1 MKLPLFFRQSLAAK
15 LVAAFIITAVP
26 PMLAASHVASTMV
39 SDSANQGIVNWL
51 HETTNYLFTTI
62 RDTEA
67 ELIAVQTLLRPRLV
81 RDDTAFSAGET
92 EALANLDIDV
102 ITLEDGR
109 GRVLFSNAPSW
120 SLQDEPLYP
129 GSRFHWLNGPGGAKA
144 LAVAA
149 RAEFTAQNGE
159 ARVLELASR
168 FDIRLSDSGGSQP
181 LELRIFLPAGDAPGN
196 APGGP
201 APAEGGHAGSGG
213 SGGQDAAKRAPAVN
227 GFYQAYSSAGQAE
240 YVLPAEA
247 VGAMRAGADEYS
259 IVDGNWTEDTAN
271 IYLLL
276 KPVRNGDG
284 GIKAVF
290 AVAAVMFPRE
300 AGVPDYGLLF
310 VSFFACGTLISG
322 CGGYVLARRLTR
334 PVRRLNDGVRA
345 IAAGDFSCRVDARG
359 EDEVAELSGAF
370 NLMAGRLDLMQR
382 EAVRT
387 ARHERS
393 RMLGEIALG
402 FAHEIR
408 NPLLVIKTS
417 AELVH
422 KSLPS
427 GGKETRLMGFV
438 IEEVGRIDS
447 LLTEFLSFAKP
458 TPLKLDYFRLDALA
472 RNVLELSAAEFAA
485 RNIKSSFSD
494 ETDGQAR
501 VLGDEK
507 SIRQVLL
514 NLVLNAMDAMPD
526 GGRLDLRLYR
536 DPDRPAALCL
546 EVRDTGHGIEPD
558 LLPSIHLPFFSTKK
572 SGLGLGL
579 PRAYAIIEEH
589 GGAIRCESTPGQ
601 GTRFVISLNE

>member
-26 PMLAASHVASTMV
+26 PMLAASHVASSMV

-67 ELIAVQTLLRPRLV
+67 EMIAVQTLLRPRLM
-81 RDDTAFSAGET
+81 RDETTFSAEET
-92 EALANLDIDV
+92 EALVDLSVDV
-102 ITLEDGR
+102 ITLGDGQ

-120 SLQDEPLYP
+120 SLQDAALYP
-129 GSRFHWLNGPGGAKA
+129 GSRFHWLNGPGGSKA

-149 RAEFTAQNGE
+149 RAGFTTANGE

-168 FDIRLSDSGGSQP
+168 FDIRLSDSGGTQP
-181 LELRIFLPAGDAPGN
+181 LELRIFLPAGN
-196 APGGP
+196 APAGNGP
-201 APAEGGHAGSGG
+201 DGH
-213 SGGQDAAKRAPAVN
+213 DAAKHTPAGN
-227 GFYQAYSSAGQAE
+227 GFRQVYSSAGQAE

-247 VGAMRAGADEYS
+247 VRAMRDGADEHA
-259 IVDGNWTEDTAN
+259 IIDGDWTEDTAN

-276 KPVRNGDG
+276 KPVRDPSG

-408 NPLLVIKTS
+408 NPLLVIKSS

-427 GGKETRLMGFV
+427 GGKETRLMGFI

-458 TPLKLDYFRLDALA
+458 TPLKLDYFQLDALV
-472 RNVLELSAAEFAA
+472 RNVLELSAAGFAA
-485 RNIKSSFSD
+485 QKVESSFTD

-501 VLGDEK
+501 VLGEEK

-526 GGRLDLRLYR
+526 GGHLDLRLYR

-546 EVRDTGHGIEPD
+546 EVRDTGHGIAPD

-601 GTRFVISLNE
+601 GAMFVISLNE

>member
-26 PMLAASHVASTMV
+26 PMLAASHVASSMV
-39 SDSANQGIVNWL
+39 SDSANRGIVNWL

-67 ELIAVQTLLRPRLV
+67 EMIAVQTLLRPRLM
-81 RDDTAFSAGET
+81 RDETAFSAGET

-102 ITLEDGR
+102 ITLKDGR
-109 GRVLFSNAPSW
+109 GRALFSNAPSW
-120 SLQDEPLYP
+120 ALEDAPLYP

-149 RAEFTAQNGE
+149 RADFTTANNE

-168 FDIRLSDSGGSQP
+168 FDIRLSDSGGTQP

-196 APGGP
+196 GNTGSGDAAMRNPAGGGSASANAPG
-201 APAEGGHAGSGG
+201 
-213 SGGQDAAKRAPAVN
+213 N
-227 GFYQAYSSAGQAE
+227 GFYQVYSSAGQAE
-240 YVLPAEA
+240 YVLPAGA
-247 VGAMRAGADEYS
+247 VKAMRGGVDEYS
-259 IVDGNWTEDTAN
+259 IIDGDWTEDTAN

-276 KPVRNGDG
+276 KPVRDGEG

-322 CGGYVLARRLTR
+322 CGGYVLARRLTL

-427 GGKETRLMGFV
+427 GGKETRLMGFI

-485 RNIKSSFSD
+485 RNVESSFSD
-494 ETDGQAR
+494 ETNGRAR
-501 VLGDEK
+501 VLGEEK
-507 SIRQVLL
+507 SLRQVLL

-526 GGRLDLRLYR
+526 GGRIDLRLYR
-536 DPDRPAALCL
+536 DPDRPAGLCL
-546 EVRDTGHGIEPD
+546 EVRDSGHGIAPD

-589 GGAIRCESTPGQ
+589 GGAIRCESAPGQ
-601 GTRFVISLNE
+601 GTRFVICLNE